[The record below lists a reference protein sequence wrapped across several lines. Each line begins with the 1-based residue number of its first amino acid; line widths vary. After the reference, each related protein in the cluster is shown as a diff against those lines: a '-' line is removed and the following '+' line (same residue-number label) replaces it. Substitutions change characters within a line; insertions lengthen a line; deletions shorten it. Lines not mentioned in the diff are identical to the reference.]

1 LYSPDPLPTGRPR
14 RFSLRPRLFPA
25 LAALFVGLPLLDLVI
40 VILLGRYIGLWQT
53 IALILISGFA
63 GAWLAKRQ
71 GMAVWRG
78 IQRDL
83 AEGRVPAQ
91 GLVDGAILLVAG
103 GMLSAPGFITDLL
116 GLALLF
122 PAVRAPLKAW
132 LRTKLEAWITR
143 QYGF

>member
-1 LYSPDPLPTGRPR
+1 MYSPDPLPPGRPR

-25 LAALFVGLPLLDLVI
+25 LVAFFVGLPLLDLVV

-53 IALILISGFA
+53 VALVIISGFA

-78 IQRDL
+78 IQRDM

-103 GMLSAPGFITDLL
+103 GMLSAPGFITDVL
-116 GLALLF
+116 GLALLI
-122 PAVRAPLKAW
+122 PAVRAPIKAW
-132 LRTKLEAWITR
+132 LRKKLEQMIAR
-143 QYGF
+143 HSAF